1 MSAFD
6 RYIKSINDVLEELK
20 NQGRRIN
27 VYNVPSSYAELP
39 RTIPVNIGGNAKPGI
54 ILRQDMYVELGN
66 PEAGS
71 AAIMIS
77 TNETGL
83 INDGRITIIGPDIPE
98 SADKSLP
105 FGQVILIGGASLDDK
120 EHETLQQPGFVGD
133 KIEGYMIRSLPQNI
147 WSRISKDGAAKGFNF
162 ECLGKALIYLYKSEN
177 PKIESMEIIFITSTK
192 DDVRLLDNIS
202 EQVRKIS
209 KEIIKENW
217 KIKGYDIDCELD
229 CGTCG
234 DKSVCDDIKDVLKNR
249 KKKGLV
255 K

>member
-1 MSAFD
+1 MSGFD
-6 RYIKSINDVLEELK
+6 IYIERINDILEELK

-39 RTIPVNIGGNAKPGI
+39 RTIPVNIGGNANPGI
-54 ILRQDMYVELGN
+54 ILRQDTYVELGN

-71 AAIMIS
+71 SAFMIS

-83 INDGRITIIGPDIPE
+83 IDDGRITLIGPDIPE
-98 SADKSLP
+98 SEDKSLP
-105 FGQVILIGGASLDDK
+105 FGQVILIGGAALDDK
-120 EHETLQQPGFVGD
+120 EHEALQQSGFVGD

-147 WSRISKDGAAKGFNF
+147 WSRISKDAAGKGFNF

-177 PKIESMEIIFITSTK
+177 PKIESIEIKFITSGK
-192 DDVRLLDNIS
+192 DDVKLLDSIS

-229 CGTCG
+229 CSSCG

>member
-1 MSAFD
+1 MSGFD
-6 RYIKSINDVLEELK
+6 IYIERINDILEELK

-39 RTIPVNIGGNAKPGI
+39 RTIPVNIGGNANPGI
-54 ILRQDMYVELGN
+54 ILRQDTYVELGN

-71 AAIMIS
+71 SAFMIS

-83 INDGRITIIGPDIPE
+83 IDDGRITLIGPDIPE
-98 SADKSLP
+98 SEDKSLP
-105 FGQVILIGGASLDDK
+105 FGQVILIGGAALDDK
-120 EHETLQQPGFVGD
+120 EHEALQQSGFVGD

-147 WSRISKDGAAKGFNF
+147 WSRISKDAAGKGFNF

-177 PKIESMEIIFITSTK
+177 PKIESIEIKFITSGK
-192 DDVRLLDNIS
+192 DDVKLLDSIS

-229 CGTCG
+229 CSSCG
-234 DKSVCDDIKDVLKNR
+234 DKSVCDDIRDVLKSR
-249 KKKGLV
+249 KKKGAC
-255 K
+255 